1 MPNCPA
7 RCLGSEWKKG
17 RRRPGEESSPELLRG
32 EVSRVGD
39 TAEPAESVL
48 SLPGAIPRGDPCGLL
63 AESAA
68 APRSE
73 LLSLL
78 EWDVLSPAI

>member
-1 MPNCPA
+1 M
-7 RCLGSEWKKG
+7 
-17 RRRPGEESSPELLRG
+17 
-32 EVSRVGD
+32 GD

-48 SLPGAIPRGDPCGLL
+48 SLPGAIPRSDPCGLL